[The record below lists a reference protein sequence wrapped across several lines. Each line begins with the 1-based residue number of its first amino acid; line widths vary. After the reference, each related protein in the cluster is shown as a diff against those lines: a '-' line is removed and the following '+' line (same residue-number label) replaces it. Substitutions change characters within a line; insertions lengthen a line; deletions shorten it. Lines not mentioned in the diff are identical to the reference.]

1 MATEPRLTIAFPK
14 SETEVRVVFSEAID
28 PDRAQDP
35 ASYSARRGLRV
46 RSAQI
51 DPRDP
56 CRVTLK
62 TDAMNGEA
70 METEVLSAT
79 GVRTRSGRPLANAHS
94 PEFIKGLASIPEIQR
109 PEVEAFPFTSRFN
122 GKVASASCG
131 KDGGVDSNV
140 LIDTFGFAFIHME
153 AGGPFNSLKISTK
166 QHIPGIADITRGLQQ
181 GQTAHVLWAGGEI
194 RTVNGETQLVDT
206 GYIEGSVIPPHPLRS
221 PRPFPIKTAD
231 LAVESGRT
239 LRAKS
244 LHGVIV
250 WFEHV
255 TIDKVSQPD
264 KSGLRRFSFQD
275 GGRGRAS
282 GVILANVK
290 KQLKE
295 GQKLSGLRG
304 LVHSPKAGE
313 CEVIVELDEHLAL
326 S

>member
-1 MATEPRLTIAFPK
+1 MQGDPRLIIAFPK
-14 SETEVRVVFSEAID
+14 SETELRVVFSEPVD
-28 PDRAQDP
+28 PKTAADA
-35 ASYSARRGLRV
+35 ASYSGARGLKV
-46 RSAQI
+46 KSAQI
-51 DPRDP
+51 DPDDP
-56 CRVTLK
+56 SRVTLR

-70 METEVLSAT
+70 MEIEVLSAR
-79 GVRTRSGRPLANAHS
+79 GVRTQAQRPLANAQS
-94 PEFIKGLASIPEIQR
+94 PEFIKGLVSIPEVQR

-166 QHIPGIADITRGLQQ
+166 RHIPGIAEITRGLEK

-194 RTVNGETQLVDT
+194 RTMNGETQLVDT
-206 GYIEGSVIPPHPLRS
+206 GYIEGSVIPPNPLRS
-221 PRPFPIKTAD
+221 PRPFPIKAAD
-231 LAVESGRT
+231 IAEDGRT

-250 WFEHV
+250 WFEQV
-255 TIDKVSQPD
+255 VIDQVSPPD
-264 KSGLRRFSFQD
+264 QKGLRRFTFQD
-275 GGRGRAS
+275 GSRGRAS
-282 GVILANVK
+282 GVILTNVK
-290 KQLKE
+290 TPLKE

-304 LVHSPKAGE
+304 LVHSPRAGE
-313 CEVIVELDEHLAL
+313 CEVIVELDEHLVV

>member
-1 MATEPRLTIAFPK
+1 MIAFPK
-14 SETEVRVVFSEAID
+14 SETELRVVFSEPVD
-28 PDRAQDP
+28 PKTAQDP
-35 ASYSARRGLRV
+35 ASYSAKRGLKAR
-46 RSAQI
+46 RAQI
-51 DPRDP
+51 DSNDP
-56 CRVTLK
+56 CRVTLE

-70 METEVLSAT
+70 METDVLSAP
-79 GVRTRSGRPLANAHS
+79 GVRTRTQRPLANAQS
-94 PEFIKGLASIPEIQR
+94 PEFIKGIASIPEIQR
-109 PEVEAFPFTSRFN
+109 PAAEAFPFTSRFG

-166 QHIPGIADITRGLQQ
+166 RHIPGIAEVTRGLQK

-194 RTVNGETQLVDT
+194 RTVHGETQLVDT
-206 GYIEGSVIPPHPLRS
+206 GYIEGSVIPPSPLRS
-221 PRPFPIKTAD
+221 PKPFPIKAAD
-231 LAVESGRT
+231 IAADSGRS

-250 WFEHV
+250 WFEQV
-255 TIDKVSQPD
+255 TIDRVSQPD
-264 KSGLRRFSFQD
+264 KVGLRRFSFRD
-275 GGRGRAS
+275 GSRGRAS

-290 KQLKE
+290 TQLKE

-304 LVHSPKAGE
+304 LVHSSKPGE
-313 CEVIVELDEHLAL
+313 CEVLVELDDHLVL